1 MLRVLAYL
9 LCRVFE
15 FVLGMATVQLA
26 VGLGRLAWIG

>member
-15 FVLGMATVQLA
+15 FVLGIATVQLA
-26 VGLGRLAWIG
+26 VGLGRMVWIG